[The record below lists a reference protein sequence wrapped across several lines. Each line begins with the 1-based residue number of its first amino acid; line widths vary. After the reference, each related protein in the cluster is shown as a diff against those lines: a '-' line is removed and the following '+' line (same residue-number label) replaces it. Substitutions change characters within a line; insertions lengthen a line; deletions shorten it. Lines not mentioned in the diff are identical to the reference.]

1 MRVLTRALIEES
13 EVNATKGGIFSYR
26 EMMYRAGSAAADV
39 IMRRFPCRGKKITV
53 VCGRGNNGGDGFV
66 IAAALS
72 KNGAEVTV
80 AMPLGEPTTENAV
93 YYYKALVG
101 VKTVDIPEL
110 EKAELVIDALFG
122 LGLNRAPLGAAEAA
136 IKLINAAKCPCVSV
150 DIPSGFTAD
159 GGKAPGAAVKAD
171 LTVTFIAPKPCFFL
185 PPCSDFCGETAVAD
199 IGVTPVSS
207 AYEAIEAPVF
217 QKRRHNSHKGS
228 YGTALA
234 FCGSYGMSGAAVLAA
249 RGALRSG
256 LGIYRAVLCEG
267 IYVPFTV
274 SVPEAVCIPV
284 PQSSEGC
291 FAPERLDIPRLLE
304 GGNALLV
311 GCGMGCNGDTARLT
325 RLLLESTAVPTV
337 VDADGINALCGGI
350 DIIKKCKAPVIL
362 TPHPGEMARL
372 YGISASEVEA
382 NRITCAETFAREHG
396 CVLVLKGANTIVASP
411 DGKIAFNT
419 TGNPG
424 MATGGSG
431 DVLAGITV
439 SLLAQGMPPFEA
451 AKAAVFLH
459 GAAGDKAAA
468 RKSRH
473 ALLPSDLIEEL

>member
-1 MRVLTRALIEES
+1 MRVLTKALVEKSEE
-13 EVNATKGGIFSYR
+13 NAVRGGIFSYR
-26 EMMYRAGSAAADV
+26 EMMYRAGSAAAEV
-39 IMRRFPCRGKKITV
+39 IAGRYGGRGKKITV

-66 IAAALS
+66 VADILS
-72 KNGAEVTV
+72 RGGAEVTV
-80 AMPLGEPTTENAV
+80 AMPLGEPLTENAE
-93 YYYKALVG
+93 YYYKRLAG
-101 VKTVDIPEL
+101 VKTEAMPEL
-110 EKAELVIDALFG
+110 AEAELVIDALFG
-122 LGLNRAPLGAAEAA
+122 LGLDRAPQGAADEA
-136 IKLINAAKCPCVSV
+136 IKLINAAECPCVSI
-150 DIPSGFTAD
+150 DIPSGFAAD
-159 GGKAPGAAVKAD
+159 SGQAPGVAVRAA

-185 PPCSDFCGETAVAD
+185 PPCSDFCGEMTVAD
-199 IGVTPVSS
+199 IGVPPVGS
-207 AYEAIEAPVF
+207 AYETVEAPVF
-217 QKRRHNSHKGS
+217 AERRRSSHKGS

-267 IYVPFTV
+267 IYIPFTV

-284 PQSSEGC
+284 PQSSVGC
-291 FAPERLDIPRLLE
+291 FDPDKLDIPHLLE

-325 RLLLESTAVPTV
+325 RLLLENTAVPTV
-337 VDADGINALCGGI
+337 IDADGINALCGGI

-372 YGISASEVEA
+372 CGTTASEVEA
-382 NRITCAETFAREHG
+382 NRISYAEAFAREYG
-396 CVLVLKGANTIVASP
+396 CILVLKGANTIVASP
-411 DGKIAFNT
+411 KGEIAFNT

-439 SLLAQGMPPFEA
+439 ALLAQGMPPLAA

-468 RKSRH
+468 RRSRH